1 MSTSAKIR
9 LLLALVCATFL
20 LTAIVVKRTFTPQYN
35 LTQSAELLQT
45 NLNEKEAYVNKF
57 LQSPDGMKR
66 LKLLDSGN
74 QTHAINF
81 IQDFTTDNHIWV
93 YTYVNK
99 HLTFWTGIKT
109 LPPNPDAFTE
119 GISFV
124 PRTNGYFQVIKKT
137 EGNFTV
143 LFFTLVKYVYY
154 YQNRYLHNGL
164 DKFLLA
170 DNNLDIADLGDKW
183 VYPIKSLNKTYLFS
197 VKLKPG
203 QVNHR
208 FYYLEVIFWLL
219 GFLSLCTLIH
229 NCCNYLAARGRPF
242 LAFGILGV
250 FIVLIRYV
258 NLAYNW
264 PNLNSFE
271 VFDPKLYGSD
281 LLFRSLGD
289 FCINILSLCWLSAFM
304 YYHRHKI
311 VRRPVGKTASYIIV
325 CVCSAGVVL
334 LSLALLSLYYGLVLN
349 SHINFDVTNVF
360 NLSGYSLLGV
370 LMLCFTFLLFY
381 LLNDTVL
388 VATRRLLIP
397 LKHKM
402 AIFIG
407 AILLATLIT
416 VILGDTTVFFLLVGL
431 FAMVRARDI
440 WYGDGK
446 LNATTFLILVAIC
459 SLISALKLYHFHD
472 IRDTNLRQN
481 LAQKL
486 EAADDIVAD
495 SSFKKIE
502 HLILADEGTTK
513 YFNGPDRND
522 EYLKNQLQK
531 TYFDGYLTKYDLKL
545 YAFDSNGEPITNDKG
560 YLLNNFKDQI
570 AYTSVKKVTDFFYH
584 DNTFGSQAYFAML
597 PVNGDGP
604 ETSGTLVI
612 ALEAKSQLADST
624 FPDLL
629 INGER
634 RSDDAYKDHSYA
646 FYTDSVLVN
655 QSGKISYPVRNH
667 DLHGV
672 LKKFVINKVKITPVL
687 WYKPFAVY
695 NHMVYQVN
703 ARDMIVVS
711 REEDPVAQGVT
722 SLTFFFVTLLAF
734 SGVVVFA
741 SWLWTRIRIFNIK
754 NQQIKWGFRIN
765 MDKIL
770 YRSRIQFSVV
780 FTVVFTLLLIGGITF
795 SSISKQYKDQ
805 QNEIIRERINR
816 IGAVFTKGLLQG
828 DYTSKPEGQVK
839 FNDFASTY
847 RVDLTLFSIQGVP
860 LLTTQPK
867 IYDHDLLARRM
878 NRRAFIAMNKLQQ
891 SIFLNDEKIGD
902 LSYKAAYIPI
912 TDPKTKNS
920 TLAYLQ
926 LPYFSNESDYNDRK
940 GALLNA
946 MINIYA
952 LVFIGI
958 GLFAIVIA
966 RQITSPLTFIQ
977 QSLSKTIYGQK
988 NEAIIWDRDDEIG
1001 ALVTEYNK
1009 MIAELERSAQR
1020 LAQSERETAWREM
1033 AKQVAHEIKNPLTP
1047 LKLGL
1052 QLLDK
1057 AWKDKDPKFDQKFER
1072 FSKSFVEQI
1081 ESLSSIASEFSAFAK
1096 MPDTKLEQFNVFDII
1111 SQAVII
1117 FKQMD
1122 NVSIEMEPGE
1132 PFLIRADRDQLLRC
1146 FNNLLK
1152 NAIEAMPDG
1161 RLGVIRIN
1169 HKLSAGHVLI
1179 MVNDNGNGIPE
1190 NLREKI
1196 FAPNFTTK
1204 SSGTGLGLAFVKN
1217 SIENA
1222 GGKIWFETE
1231 MDKGTTFYLNLPK
1244 AV

>member
-9 LLLALVCATFL
+9 FLLAIVCAAFL
-20 LTAIVVKRTFTPQYN
+20 LTAIVVKHTFTPRFN
-35 LTQSAELLQT
+35 LDQTAGVLQT
-45 NLNEKEAYVNKF
+45 NLNNKEAYINKF
-57 LQSPDGMKR
+57 LKSADGMKR
-66 LKLLDSGN
+66 LKRLDTGN
-74 QTHAINF
+74 QSQTLAF

-93 YTYVNK
+93 CTYVNR
-99 HLTFWTGIKT
+99 HLTFWSGVKT
-109 LPPNPDAFTE
+109 LPSDPGQFHE
-119 GISFV
+119 GINFS
-124 PRTNGYFQVIKKT
+124 RLDNGYYHVVKKT
-137 EGNFTV
+137 DGNFV
-143 LFFTLVKYVYY
+143 ALFLTPVKTIYY
-154 YQNRYLHNGL
+154 YQNRYLHDAIDKGL
-164 DKFLLA
+164 LTD
-170 DNNLDIADLGDKW
+170 DNLDIADVTDRQ
-183 VYPIKSLNKTYLFS
+183 VYPVKSLNKAYLFS

-203 QVNHR
+203 QINHR

-229 NCCNYLAARGRPF
+229 NTCNYVAGKGRPF
-242 LAFGILGV
+242 LSFAVLGV
-250 FIVLIRYV
+250 FIVLLRYI
-258 NLAYNW
+258 NIAYTW
-264 PNLNSFE
+264 PGLGSFE
-271 VFDPKLYGSD
+271 LFSPTLYASNIVFP
-281 LLFRSLGD
+281 SLGD
-289 FCINILSLCWLSAFM
+289 FCINLLSACWFFAFV
-304 YYHRHKI
+304 YHHRHKI
-311 VRRPVGKTASYIIV
+311 VRKPVGRAAAYAIV
-325 CVCSAGVVL
+325 VICSAGIML
-334 LSLALLSLYYGLVLN
+334 LATALLILYYGLVIN

-381 LLNDTVL
+381 LLNDTLLIV
-388 VATRRLLIP
+388 TRRLP
-397 LKHKM
+397 VPAAHKLW
-402 AIFIG
+402 IFIG
-407 AILLATLIT
+407 FVLLATLIT
-416 VILGDTTVFFLLVGL
+416 VILKDASMFYLLVGL
-431 FAMVRARDI
+431 FTVLRGRDI
-440 WYGDGK
+440 WYTDGK
-446 LNATTFLILVAIC
+446 LNATSFLSLVAIC
-459 SLISALKLYHFHD
+459 ALISAVKLYHFQD
-472 IRDTNLRQN
+472 IKDFSMRQS

-486 EAADDIVAD
+486 ETADDAIAD
-495 SSFKKIE
+495 STFHRIE
-502 HLILADEGTTK
+502 HDILTAKVTTD
-513 YFNGPDRND
+513 YFHGRDRND
-522 EYLKNQLQK
+522 EYLKNKLQK
-531 TYFDGYLTKYDLKL
+531 NYFDGYLSKYEVKV
-545 YAFDSNGEPITNDKG
+545 YAFDGNGEPITSDKG
-560 YLLNNFKDQI
+560 YLLGNFKDQV
-570 AYTSVKKVTDFFYH
+570 AYTSVKKVSDFFYH
-584 DNTFGSQAYFAML
+584 DNTFGSQSYFAML
-597 PVNGDGP
+597 PVSGDDP
-604 ETSGTLVI
+604 ASSGTLVI
-612 ALEAKSQLADST
+612 QLVAKPLLAGST

-629 INGER
+629 VNGER
-634 RSDDAYKDHSYA
+634 KSDEAFKDHSYA
-646 FYTDSVLVN
+646 FYSDNVLLN
-655 QSGKISYPVRNH
+655 QSGKVNYPRQNN
-667 DLHGV
+667 V
-672 LKKFVINKVKITPVL
+672 LKGTLRKFVIQKTRVEHV
-687 WYKPFAVY
+687 WYKPMAVI
-695 NHMVYQVN
+695 NHMIYQASERN
-703 ARDMIVVS
+703 MIVVS
-711 REEDPVAQGVT
+711 REEDPIAQGVT
-722 SLTFFFVTLLAF
+722 SLTFFFVTLLSF

-795 SSISKQYKDQ
+795 SSISTQYKDQ
-805 QNEIIRERINR
+805 QNDIIREKINR
-816 IGAVFTKGLLQG
+816 IGAVFEKGLQQG
-828 DYTSKPEGQVK
+828 DFTSTPAGQVK

-847 RVDLTLFSIQGVP
+847 RADLTLYNKLGIP

-867 IYDHDLLARRM
+867 IYDHNLLARRM
-878 NRRAFIAMNKLQQ
+878 NRRAYIAMNKLQQ

-912 TDPKTKNS
+912 TNS
-920 TLAYLQ
+920 FNVTTAYLQ
-926 LPYFSNESDYNDRK
+926 LPYFSNESEYNDRK

-952 LVFIGI
+952 LVFIAI

-966 RQITSPLTFIQ
+966 RQITAPLTFIQ

-988 NEAIIWDRDDEIG
+988 NELIVWDRDDEIG

-1009 MIAELERSAQR
+1009 MIAQLENSAQR

-1111 SQAVII
+1111 NQAVII

-1122 NVSIEMEPGE
+1122 NVTIDMEPGE
-1132 PFLIRADRDQLLRC
+1132 AFLIRADRDQLLRC

-1152 NAIEAMPDG
+1152 NAIEAIPDG
-1161 RLGVIRIN
+1161 RLGVIRIS
-1169 HKLSAGHVLI
+1169 HKFNAGHVLI
-1179 MVNDNGNGIPE
+1179 MVGDNGNGIPE

-1231 MDKGTTFYLNLPK
+1231 RGKGTTFYLNLPK